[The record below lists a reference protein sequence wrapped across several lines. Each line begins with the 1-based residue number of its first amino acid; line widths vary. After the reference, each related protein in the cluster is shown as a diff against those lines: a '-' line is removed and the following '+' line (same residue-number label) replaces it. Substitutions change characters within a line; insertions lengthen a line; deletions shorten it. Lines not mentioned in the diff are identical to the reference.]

1 MSPDWD
7 HLRVFVG
14 VAEHGSLSAAGRELN
29 ISQPTVGRHIQA
41 LEDSLGV
48 RLFQRT
54 VRGLDLTDTGRDL
67 LEHGREMAA
76 AADRLALAAAGR
88 EAAVSGTVRVTAS
101 AFVATLTLPEI
112 IADLRL
118 AHPEIEIELVASDA
132 TENLLQREADIAVR
146 MYRPRQVDVIT
157 RKVSE
162 LSLGVYAANSYL
174 SRRGTP
180 RELNDLLAHDIVGY
194 DREETILQGFAAV
207 GVDVDRHFFVARCDD
222 QVAYWHL
229 VVAGVGIGFSQVRV
243 GDAEPLVSRVLPDFA
258 IPPLPVWL
266 TAHAGLRTNPRVRR
280 VFDFLAERLARP
292 GGL

>member
-29 ISQPTVGRHIQA
+29 ISQPTVGRHIQS

-207 GVDVDRHFFVARCDD
+207 GVEVDRHFFVARCDD

>member
-29 ISQPTVGRHIQA
+29 ISQPTVGRHIQS

>member
-162 LSLGVYAANSYL
+162 LSLGVYAADSYL

-194 DREETILQGFAAV
+194 DRDETILQGFAAV

>member
-1 MSPDWD
+1 MMPDWD

-14 VAEHGSLSAAGRELN
+14 VAAHGSLSAAGRSMG

-67 LEHGREMAA
+67 LEHAREMAA
-76 AADRLALAAAGR
+76 ASDRLALAAAGR

-174 SRRGTP
+174 ARRGTP
-180 RELNDLLAHDIVGY
+180 REPNDLLAHDIVGY
-194 DREETILQGFAAV
+194 DRDENILRGFAAA

-243 GDAEPLVSRVLPDFA
+243 GDAEPLVSRVLPEFA
-258 IPPLPVWL
+258 IAPLPVWL
-266 TAHAGLRTNPRVRR
+266 TAHEGLRTNPRVRR

>member
-194 DREETILQGFAAV
+194 DRDETILQGFAAV

>member
-194 DREETILQGFAAV
+194 DRDETILQGFAAV
-207 GVDVDRHFFVARCDD
+207 GADVDRHFFVARCDD

>member
-194 DREETILQGFAAV
+194 DRDETILQGFAAV

-280 VFDFLAERLARP
+280 VFDSLAERLARP